1 MAEITNNLTVSDCNV
16 ANINLQETPTTV
28 SSDTTIYG
36 NDYGN
41 RLIMV
46 PDFTSAIKLTLVAPR
61 TEGVVHKVKY
71 VGRRATGAN
80 LQIDGN
86 GTTLEGSVHHVGGN
100 SGLNTATR
108 FNATHDALQV
118 NTGATEVDLTLVS
131 GASKW
136 YVSGKVV
143 STAAVSGTNV

>member
-1 MAEITNNLTVSDCNV
+1 MAEISNDLAVSEYSVSNV
-16 ANINLQETPTTV
+16 ALQETPTLISASTTV
-28 SSDTTIYG
+28 YG

-46 PDFTSAIKLTLVAPR
+46 PDFSTLIKLTLVAPR
-61 TEGVVHKVKY
+61 AEGVQHKIKY
-71 VGRRATGAN
+71 VGRNATGAH

-86 GTTLEGSVHHVGGN
+86 GTTLEGAVHHVNGN

-108 FNATHDALQV
+108 FIPTHDALQV
-118 NTGATEVDLTLVS
+118 NAGATEVDLTLVS